1 MPTGA
6 GVGAGPFHSQSNE
19 AWFFHTPGIK
29 IVYPSNPYDAK
40 GLLATAIEDP
50 NPVMFFEH
58 KYLYRSISANIPE
71 DLYTLPIGI
80 ASIASEGT
88 DLSIITYGM
97 GVHWALEMQSLFPER
112 SIEILDLRSLSPWD
126 KEAVEKTVKKTNR
139 VLVLHEDCLTGGIG
153 GEIAAWIG
161 ENLFTYLD
169 APVMRCASL
178 DTPVPFSS
186 KLEENFLPKG
196 RIPQKIKELLEF

>member
-1 MPTGA
+1 M
-6 GVGAGPFHSQSNE
+6 
-19 AWFFHTPGIK
+19 GI
-29 IVYPSNPYDAK
+29 
-40 GLLATAIEDP
+40 
-50 NPVMFFEH
+50 
-58 KYLYRSISANIPE
+58 
-71 DLYTLPIGI
+71 
-80 ASIASEGT
+80 
-88 DLSIITYGM
+88 
-97 GVHWALEMQSLFPER
+97 HWALEMQEHFPDR